1 MPQKLVEIHDNAEI
15 VLAGEFVL
23 LKCVVYR
30 TIRDSLLHTVR
41 NPVLGMG
48 KPKRADIGRHVVE
61 FVRNLVRF
69 NFSMGRLGIYKIQ
82 EIVFYK

>member
-23 LKCVVYR
+23 LKCVVNR
-30 TIRDSLLHTVR
+30 TVR
-41 NPVLGMG
+41 DRLLSAMGNPVLGMG
-48 KPKRADIGRHVVE
+48 KPKCADIGRHVVE
-61 FVRNLVRF
+61 FVRNFVRF
-69 NFSMGRLGIYKIQ
+69 NFSMGCLGIYKIQ